1 MDLNWLAVRK
11 LVLKG
16 LNEGKAVIQ
25 FVTSVFVDEV
35 EKVGSGLITHLHF
48 IGVLLPNSR
57 RRSPVVTRMAVADF
71 NPGR

>member
-1 MDLNWLAVRK
+1 LLWTSIGFAVRK
-11 LVLKG
+11 LVLKD

-35 EKVGSGLITHLHF
+35 EKVGSGLIHF
-48 IGVLLPNSR
+48 SGVLLPNSR